1 MCDRMQSTRALIP
14 LFTGRFLRSLTQ
26 GYLAIVVPLYLLAL
40 GYSAGSIGLLIA
52 VGAGSSAVLTLAV
65 GVLADRIGRK
75 PVLVGFGALTAAAGV
90 VFALH
95 PNFAVLMVAGALG
108 TIGQGG
114 GAGSGGAYGPYFVAE
129 QALTAELAGDARRT
143 SIFARLSLVGAVGGV
158 VGAGVAAIPDLLRA
172 RGLTGASAFVPLFW
186 LTAAIGVALALV
198 ILPLHERSATHAR
211 TRPRVALSPLSW
223 SLIRRFMLVNATN
236 GLAIGFLGPILILWF
251 HERYGVGAGPLAVL
265 YMAINLLSIL
275 SYLGVTRVVRV
286 FGGAVRTVVAMRV
299 LSCIVLALIPLAPTF
314 AIAGIAYA
322 VRMLF
327 NIVTLPV
334 RQSYAM
340 GVIAPAERSRAS
352 ALSNFPARVT
362 SMAGPVT
369 TGALIEYA
377 WIGLPL
383 ELASALQLLNAALY
397 WLYFRNT
404 PPPEEI
410 TGE

>member
-1 MCDRMQSTRALIP
+1 MHRTPSLAP
-14 LFTGRFLRSLTQ
+14 LFAGRFLRSLTQ

-40 GYSAGSIGLLIA
+40 GYSAASIGVLIA
-52 VGAGSSAVLTLAV
+52 VGSGSSAVLTLGV

-75 PVLVGFGALTAAAGV
+75 PVLVLFGGLTAAAGA

-95 PNFAVLMVAGALG
+95 PNFVVLMIAAALG

-114 GAGSGGAYGPYFVAE
+114 GAGSGGAFGPYFVAE
-129 QALTAELAGDARRT
+129 QALTAELAGDERRT
-143 SIFARLSLVGAVGGV
+143 SVFARLSMVGAIGGV
-158 VGAGVAAIPDLLRA
+158 AGAGIAAIPDLLRLH
-172 RGLTGASAFVPLFW
+172 GLTGAESFIPLFW
-186 LTAAIGVALALV
+186 LTGIIGIALALV
-198 ILPLHERSATHAR
+198 ILPIRERSAQHSR
-211 TRPRVALSPLSW
+211 TRERTRLSPLTW
-223 SLIRRFMLVNATN
+223 SLIRRFMVTNAAN

-251 HERYGVGAGPLAVL
+251 HERYGVGAGPLAAL
-265 YMAINLLSIL
+265 YFAINLLSIL
-275 SYLGVTRVVRV
+275 SYLGVTRIVRA
-286 FGGAVRTVVAMRV
+286 FGGAVRTVVGMRI
-299 LSCIVLALIPLAPTF
+299 LSCILLALIPLAPTF
-314 AIAGIAYA
+314 AIAAIIYT

-397 WLYFRNT
+397 WMYFRNA

-410 TGE
+410 PEEIMAV